1 VTKFVRSV
9 KQWYWVH
16 EETVIGYLFLL
27 PVVAILLFLVGYPG
41 IIGLQYS
48 FTNKMIGYKDPDFVG
63 LRNYIELITDTR
75 VLQAIFRSIWFSL
88 AAMVFKLAFG
98 LLVALLI
105 NQRFFGRGLVR
116 GAVLLPWA
124 MPSIAAILIWAWMYN
139 DLFGVFNFLLIEA
152 GIIEIPVSF
161 LGSRKWVM
169 PALIVE
175 NVWRGFPFYAIN
187 LLAGLQ
193 AIPEQL
199 YEAARIDGA
208 STLQNFRFIT
218 LPGLRTVILI
228 ICLLSFIWNA
238 NIFTDVW
245 VLTRGGPGKASEVFS
260 ILTFKLAF
268 QGLELGKAAAVPV
281 LLMPFFSVLIVLLN
295 KAVSGEETQQ

>member
-1 VTKFVRSV
+1 MTKFARSV
-9 KQWYWVH
+9 QQWYLVH

-27 PVVAILLFLVGYPG
+27 PVATILLVLVGYPG
-41 IIGLQYS
+41 IVGIWYS
-48 FTNKMIGYKDPDFVG
+48 LTNKMIGYTNPSFIG
-63 LRNYIELITDTR
+63 LRNYIELISDPR
-75 VLQAIFRSIWFSL
+75 LIEAIIRSLWFSF
-88 AAMVFKLAFG
+88 AAMVLKLVFG

-105 NQRFFGRGLVR
+105 NQRFLGRGFVR

-139 DLFGVFNFLLIEA
+139 DLFGVFNFLLMET
-152 GIIEIPVSF
+152 GIVNVPINF
-161 LGSRKWVM
+161 LGDRRWVM
-169 PALIVE
+169 PSIILL
-175 NVWRGFPFYAIN
+175 NLWRGFPFFTIN

-193 AIPEQL
+193 AIPEEL
-199 YEAARIDGA
+199 YEVARIDGA
-208 STLQNFRFIT
+208 SAFQSFLHIT
-218 LPGLRTVILI
+218 LPSLRTVILI
-228 ICLLSFIWNA
+228 VCLLSFIWNA

-281 LLMPFFSVLIVLLN
+281 LLIPFFSILIVFLN
-295 KAVSGEETQQ
+295 KAVSGEEV

>member
-1 VTKFVRSV
+1 M
-9 KQWYWVH
+9 
-16 EETVIGYLFLL
+16 IGYLFLL

-48 FTNKMIGYKDPDFVG
+48 FTNKMIGYKDPDFIG

-139 DLFGVFNFLLIEA
+139 DLFGVFNFLLIKA
-152 GIIEIPVSF
+152 GIIEVPLSF
-161 LGSRKWVM
+161 LGSKKWVM
-169 PALIVE
+169 PALILE

-208 STLQNFRFIT
+208 SALQNFRFIT